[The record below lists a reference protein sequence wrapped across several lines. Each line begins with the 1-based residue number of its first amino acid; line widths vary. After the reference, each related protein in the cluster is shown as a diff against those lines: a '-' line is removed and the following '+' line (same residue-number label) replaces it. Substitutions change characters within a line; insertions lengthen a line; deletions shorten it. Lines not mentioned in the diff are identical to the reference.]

1 MVKLYCERG
10 ISFTNSC
17 RREMIEMKKFLSVL
31 AATTMLFSVAAMSAS
46 AESTNESTINIYEM
60 VKGRDLDL
68 NDDGNV
74 NDADWAAYFVYG
86 LYLDGNTP
94 YKEYFEKV
102 KKNGDLD
109 NNDVIDGDDM
119 MILCTVVSGKMK
131 DYLPGDVNLDGVVN
145 GTDATLALNCYT
157 QLSAGVSQND
167 ILYYDFVK
175 DYGDM
180 DGNGQITGSDAT
192 AILNIYTELSA
203 T

>member
-1 MVKLYCERG
+1 
-10 ISFTNSC
+10 
-17 RREMIEMKKFLSVL
+17 MKKFLSVL
-31 AATTMLFSVAAMSAS
+31 SAATMLFSAAAIPAS
-46 AESTNESTINIYEM
+46 AESTNESTISIYEM
-60 VKGRDLDL
+60 VKGKDLDL

-109 NNDVIDGDDM
+109 NNGVIDGDDM

-157 QLSAGVSQND
+157 QLSSGVD
-167 ILYYDFVK
+167 EYYIPYYDLVK
-175 DYGDM
+175 GYGDM
-180 DGNGQITGSDAT
+180 DGDGIITASDAT